1 MTPEEYRDQHP
12 EWAENRPEH
21 ECSKCAHDIK
31 HQNGIYTCG
40 LEEDEDCEFE
50 VRTPTLDEALKL
62 TECIDIDYGS
72 RTQDEIDEIDK
83 ALDVIYAF
91 CRRYTKGD
99 MSAEWEDWIDG
110 QLHVLTDAGKC
121 SKCGTYNKHQTR
133 YCPHCGRKMK
143 GRFVNET

>member
-1 MTPEEYRDQHP
+1 MTPEEHRDQHP
-12 EWAENRPEH
+12 EWAENGPEH
-21 ECSKCAHDIK
+21 ECSKCAHGIK

-50 VRTPTLDEALKL
+50 VRTPTLDEAIKL

-72 RTQDEIDEIDK
+72 RNQDEIDEIDK

-99 MSAEWEDWIDG
+99 MSSEWEDWIDG
-110 QLHVLTDAGKC
+110 QLHVLTDAGRCK
-121 SKCGTYNKHQTR
+121 KCGIYNKHQAA

-143 GRFVNET
+143 GRFVNE

>member
-1 MTPEEYRDQHP
+1 MDMY
-12 EWAENRPEH
+12 NGH
-21 ECSKCAHDIK
+21 ECRKCAHGIR
-31 HQNGIYTCG
+31 HQNGSVTCG
-40 LEEDEDCEFE
+40 LEENEDCEFE
-50 VRTPTLDEALKL
+50 VRTPTLDEAIKL
-62 TECIDIDYGS
+62 TECVDIDYGS

-121 SKCGTYNKHQTR
+121 SKCGIYNNAR
-133 YCPHCGRKMK
+133 PDRCRE
-143 GRFVNET
+143 V

>member
-1 MTPEEYRDQHP
+1 MDMF
-12 EWAENRPEH
+12 NGH
-21 ECSKCAHDIK
+21 ECRKCAHGIR
-31 HQNGIYTCG
+31 HQNGSVTCG
-40 LEEDEDCEFE
+40 LEENEDCEFE
-50 VRTPTLDEALKL
+50 VRTPTLEEAIKL
-62 TECIDIDYGS
+62 TECLDIDYGS

-91 CRRYTKGD
+91 CKRYTKGD
-99 MSAEWEDWIDG
+99 MSAEWKDWIDG

-121 SKCGTYNKHQTR
+121 SKCGQYNKHQTA

>member
-12 EWAENRPEH
+12 EWAENGPEH
-21 ECSKCAHDIK
+21 ECGKCAHGIK
-31 HQNGIYTCG
+31 HQNGSVTCG
-40 LEEDEDCEFE
+40 LEENEDCEFE
-50 VRTPTLDEALKL
+50 VRTPTLDEAIKL
-62 TECIDIDYGS
+62 TECIGIDYGS

-91 CRRYTKGD
+91 CRRYTTGD

-143 GRFVNET
+143 GRFVNE

>member
-1 MTPEEYRDQHP
+1 MTPEEHRDQHP
-12 EWAENRPEH
+12 EWAENRQEH
-21 ECSKCAHDIK
+21 ECSKCAHGIK
-31 HQNGIYTCG
+31 HQNGSVTCG
-40 LEEDEDCEFE
+40 LEENEDCEFE
-50 VRTPTLDEALKL
+50 VRTPTLEDALKL

-121 SKCGTYNKHQTR
+121 SKCGTYNKHQTA

-143 GRFVNET
+143 GRFVNE